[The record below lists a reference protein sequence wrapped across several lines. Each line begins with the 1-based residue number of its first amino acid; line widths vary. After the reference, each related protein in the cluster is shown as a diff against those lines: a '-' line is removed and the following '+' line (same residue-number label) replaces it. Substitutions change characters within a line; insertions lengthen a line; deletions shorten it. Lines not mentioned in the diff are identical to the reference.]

1 MSETHVISALRSKRA
16 ELDGELRQTEKR
28 IIQLRSDLESIDGAI
43 RVFDP
48 SLAPQTIRPKLKRK
62 PPAHFRYG
70 QFSKAVLDT
79 IRRATG
85 PMTIRDIASQIV
97 ADFRLDASTVAAMNK
112 IVIKVRNVLV
122 SHRRVLEC
130 ERQGDA
136 LYWRLKP

>member
-28 IIQLRSDLESIDGAI
+28 IIQLRADLQSIDGAI

-48 SLAPQTIRPKLKRK
+48 SLAPQTIRPKLKRAA
-62 PPAHFRYG
+62 PTHFRHG

-85 PMTIRDIASQIV
+85 PMTVREIASQIV

-112 IVIKVRNVLV
+112 MVVKVRGVLV
-122 SHRRVLEC
+122 AHRRVLEC
-130 ERQGDA
+130 ERRGDM
-136 LYWRLKP
+136 LYWSLKP